1 MFEMFCD
8 QYFLC
13 IFTFSKNELLKLTET
28 LTKTHLNFNGL
39 NRCLFVYIYT
49 QHGASFVLVNIMM
62 LQVKYLLHVLHKFE

>member
-28 LTKTHLNFNGL
+28 LIKTHLNFNGL
-39 NRCLFVYIYT
+39 NRCLFVYI
-49 QHGASFVLVNIMM
+49 HSAWSKLCISKHNDASS
-62 LQVKYLLHVLHKFE
+62 